1 MTEHAVPTP
10 RAPDP
15 NPSRAR
21 RVRAQPMLVVS
32 DVPASSR
39 WYQQV
44 LGAESGH
51 GGAEYEQIV
60 VDDDVVLQL
69 HTRDGDPEHGPLATP
84 EVPVGNGVAAWFEV
98 DDLDAA
104 SDRIA
109 EARAHVEWPLHV
121 NDLAHHREIWL
132 RDPDGYRVVLAG
144 R

>member
-10 RAPDP
+10 GAPDP
-15 NPSRAR
+15 NPSRSR

-98 DDLDAA
+98 DDLDAG

-144 R
+144 Q

>member
-1 MTEHAVPTP
+1 MTDHAVPTP
-10 RAPDP
+10 GASDP
-15 NPSRAR
+15 NPSRSR
-21 RVRAQPMLVVS
+21 RVRAQPMLVVA

-44 LGAESGH
+44 LGADSGH

-84 EVPVGNGVAAWFEV
+84 EVPVGNGLAAWFEV

>member
-10 RAPDP
+10 GAPDP
-15 NPSRAR
+15 NPSRSR

-104 SDRIA
+104 SNRIA

>member
-1 MTEHAVPTP
+1 MTDHAVATP
-10 RAPDP
+10 GASDP
-15 NPSRAR
+15 NPSRSR
-21 RVRAQPMLVVS
+21 RVRAQPMLVVA

-44 LGAESGH
+44 LGADSGH

-84 EVPVGNGVAAWFEV
+84 EVPVGNGLAAWFEV